1 MTYILVFISNFLISV
16 TRLLQEDLRWLR
28 DYFSTLSSWNCLG
41 FLLIM
46 MIYVFLWRTI
56 LGFIAWGVRIL
67 LVKFGFIGK
76 IEWLDKFLARAILK
90 TPLYSNAY
98 SAGYIAG
105 ETQRRIEE
113 EEERKRREEEER
125 KIREQE
131 AEERKKREEELNKSW
146 WQKLW
151 PFGWGVSSKL
161 CIRFFLRYFGKSI
174 RIPHVEVA

>member
-41 FLLIM
+41 FLLLM

-56 LGFIAWGVRIL
+56 LGFLAWLLRMS
-67 LVKFGFIGK
+67 LVKFGFIGR
-76 IEWLDKFLARAILK
+76 IEWLDKFLVKAVLK
-90 TPLYSNAY
+90 APLYSDAY

-125 KIREQE
+125 KKREE
-131 AEERKKREEELNKSW
+131 EERKKREEVEARLADTQKRLEEELNKSW

-151 PFGWGVSSKL
+151 PF
-161 CIRFFLRYFGKSI
+161 
-174 RIPHVEVA
+174 

>member
-41 FLLIM
+41 FLLMM

-98 SAGYIAG
+98 SADLY
-105 ETQRRIEE
+105 R
-113 EEERKRREEEER
+113 
-125 KIREQE
+125 
-131 AEERKKREEELNKSW
+131 
-146 WQKLW
+146 
-151 PFGWGVSSKL
+151 SSNPTPNLILTATCSGRSLFL
-161 CIRFFLRYFGKSI
+161 CSVLHHSYF
-174 RIPHVEVA
+174 RQQ